1 MADENIESRVAELE
15 IRISFQDQT
24 IQELNDVVVR
34 QQREFEK
41 MARDLAQLKGQM
53 GTLTSPMAG
62 SQAPEPPPP
71 HY

>member
-1 MADENIESRVAELE
+1 MGEDNFEQRVAELE

-34 QQREFEK
+34 QQRELEK
-41 MARDLAQLKGQM
+41 MTRDLAQLKAQM
-53 GTLTSPMAG
+53 GTLTPPMAG

>member
-1 MADENIESRVAELE
+1 MADDNIESRVAELE

-24 IQELNDVVVR
+24 IQELNDVVIR

-53 GTLTSPMAG
+53 GTLTPPMAG

>member
-1 MADENIESRVAELE
+1 MANDNIEQRVAELE

-41 MARDLAQLKGQM
+41 VTRDLAQLKAQM
-53 GTLTSPMAG
+53 GTLTPPMAG
-62 SQAPEPPPP
+62 NQSPEPPPP